1 MQTLQKRFEYKG
13 HTVEIT
19 TTRAAG
25 NWRWRFEID
34 GQLVFAEQLQ
44 PGHRLEAAAV
54 TEAAAEARCRIDK
67 LT

>member
-1 MQTLQKRFEYKG
+1 MQTLKKRFEYKG
-13 HTVEIT
+13 HAVAIT
-19 TTRAAG
+19 TTRTTG
-25 NWRWRFEID
+25 TWRWRFEID

-54 TEAAAEARCRIDK
+54 TEAAAEARHRIDK